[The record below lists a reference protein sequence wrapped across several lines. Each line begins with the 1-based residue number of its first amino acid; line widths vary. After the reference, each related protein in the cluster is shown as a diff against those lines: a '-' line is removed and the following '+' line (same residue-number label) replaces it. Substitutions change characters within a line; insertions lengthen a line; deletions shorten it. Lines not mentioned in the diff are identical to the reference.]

1 MKNFNITERVSL
13 AWNEANEIQADLDNL
28 SDDEIIEIRAEILQR
43 SKKIQE
49 LLNPFVS
56 EEIVNNL

>member
-13 AWNEANEIQADLDNL
+13 AWNEANEIQADLDDL